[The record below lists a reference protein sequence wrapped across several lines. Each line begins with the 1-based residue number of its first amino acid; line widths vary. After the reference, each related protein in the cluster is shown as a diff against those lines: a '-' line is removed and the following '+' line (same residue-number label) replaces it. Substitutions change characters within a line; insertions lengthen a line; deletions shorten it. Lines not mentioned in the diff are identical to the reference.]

1 MQINMDPIINRTN
14 FFKNVKLSPEGY
26 VEVIMV
32 PYKAPKEDGINQ
44 YEVFSVLK
52 LDSEGRLI
60 VTQKPSD

>member
-1 MQINMDPIINRTN
+1 MDPIINRTN

-44 YEVFSVLK
+44 HKVFLVMG
-52 LDSEGRLI
+52 LDDEGRI
-60 VTQKPSD
+60 KITQKP